1 MLASA
6 GLPASSYV
14 LGLAAALVVVTIV
27 GWGAWRL
34 RGRILPDWS
43 GAPARLAE
51 AVLALAA
58 LTTAGQFVGALHSF
72 RRGPVFVATVV
83 TGIAMG
89 LVARPR
95 PRTESAPTAPVS
107 PGLRGEPMAALLA
120 VAFVATQ
127 WTTHVRVRR
136 SAMA

>member
-43 GAPARLAE
+43 GAPAR
-51 AVLALAA
+51 
-58 LTTAGQFVGALHSF
+58 S
-72 RRGPVFVATVV
+72 RRPSSPS
-83 TGIAMG
+83 
-89 LVARPR
+89 PR
-95 PRTESAPTAPVS
+95 
-107 PGLRGEPMAALLA
+107 
-120 VAFVATQ
+120 
-127 WTTHVRVRR
+127 
-136 SAMA
+136 